1 MGWAECRWKHGS
13 ARGVQRM
20 TDGVAI
26 IGGGASGSLTAL
38 AMAGIPGLGPLTLV
52 DTGGVFAR
60 GVAYSTEDPVHLL
73 NVPAGRMSA
82 FADQPS
88 HLLAWLAAR
97 GDPADPEAFLP
108 RRQYGAYLG
117 ELLHGTGERVRR
129 IVARVDALSPEGPG
143 LRLALAGGE
152 SLKARAAVLALGNFA
167 PELPPGWSELPRR
180 LAWRSPWGTAADWPA
195 PDAEVLLLGAGLTA
209 VDVVLSLDA
218 RGHRGRLHLLSRRG
232 LLPATHPAR
241 MLPPLQ
247 LGARPPGLRALVRLV
262 REASAREDPRAVLDT
277 MRPELG
283 AIWRGLSPVEQRRF
297 LRHLRTWFDTL
308 RHRLAPEVGARIAA
322 LEAEGRLIRHA
333 GRLASITE
341 ESGRLVVKF
350 RPRGSPA
357 LTVLRV
363 DLAIPT
369 TGPVMDVRALED
381 PLVRSLLASGQARPG
396 PHGLGFATSE
406 QGAVLGPLQD
416 RLWTLGGLRRGDL
429 WETTAIPEIRMQ
441 ARALAGT
448 LATALGTG
456 PA

>member
-1 MGWAECRWKHGS
+1 MGWAESRWKHGS

-129 IVARVDALSPEGPG
+129 RVARVDALAPEGAG

-152 SLKARAAVLALGNFA
+152 ALKARAAVLALGNFA
-167 PELPPGWSELPRR
+167 PELPPGWSELPGR
-180 LAWRSPWGTAADWPA
+180 LAWRSPWGTAARLA
-195 PDAEVLLLGAGLTA
+195 GAGRRGA
-209 VDVVLSLDA
+209 PA
-218 RGHRGRLHLLSRRG
+218 RCGPDGRGRRASRSMRVGTGSG
-232 LLPATHPAR
+232 LTSSPAAGSCRPRAGTDAAA
-241 MLPPLQ
+241 LLQ
-247 LGARPPGLRALVRLV
+247 LGPQPRAARAGAAGPGGRP
-262 REASAREDPRAVLDT
+262 ARGPRAVLDT
-277 MRPELG
+277 LRPELG
-283 AIWRGLSPVEQRRF
+283 ALWQGPLSGGAAPVPAPSAH
-297 LRHLRTWFDTL
+297 LVRHPP
-308 RHRLAPEVGARIAA
+308 APARASGGARIAA

-333 GRLASITE
+333 GRWSRSRRRAGGWPCS
-341 ESGRLVVKF
+341 SGRGGHG
-350 RPRGSPA
+350 RSRCSASTWP
-357 LTVLRV
+357 
-363 DLAIPT
+363 IPP
-369 TGPVMDVRALED
+369 TGPVMDACALED
-381 PLVRSLLASGQARPG
+381 PLVRSLLGLGQARPG
-396 PHGLGFATSE
+396 RSDSAWPPRE
-406 QGAVLGPLQD
+406 QGRCWSSFRT

-429 WETTAIPEIRMQ
+429 GDHGHPRDRVQ

-448 LATALGTG
+448 IAAALGTR